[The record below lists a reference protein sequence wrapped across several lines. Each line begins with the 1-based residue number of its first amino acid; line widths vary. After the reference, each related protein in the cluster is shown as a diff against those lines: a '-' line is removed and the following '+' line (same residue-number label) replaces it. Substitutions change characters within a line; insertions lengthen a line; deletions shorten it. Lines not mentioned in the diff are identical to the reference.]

1 MLFKQNLSV
10 EDMGLGIKLGIDFGT
25 QRIGLAS
32 ADPSG
37 IAIAPIGSYSIEE
50 IFEKIQEI
58 ANQNMISVI
67 YLGLPKHLGGLEGQ
81 SANSVRQFALK
92 IKALN
97 LAPVFLVDERLTTTS
112 ANLKKDLVQKYGID
126 AIAAA
131 EILEF
136 ALNGERN
143 LGGFFGESV

>member
-1 MLFKQNLSV
+1 
-10 EDMGLGIKLGIDFGT
+10 MGLGIKLGIDFGT
-25 QRIGLAS
+25 QRMGLAS
-32 ADPSG
+32 SDPSG
-37 IAIAPIGSYSIEE
+37 IAITPIGSYSIEK
-50 IFEKIQEI
+50 ILEKIQEI
-58 ANQNMISVI
+58 ANQNKISVI

-81 SANSVRQFALK
+81 SANSVRQFAFK

>member
-1 MLFKQNLSV
+1 
-10 EDMGLGIKLGIDFGT
+10 MGLGIKLGIDFGT
-25 QRIGLAS
+25 QRMGLAS
-32 ADPSG
+32 SDPSG
-37 IAIAPIGSYSIEE
+37 IAITPIGSYSIEE

-58 ANQNMISVI
+58 ANQNKISVI

>member
-1 MLFKQNLSV
+1 
-10 EDMGLGIKLGIDFGT
+10 MGLGIRLGIDFGT
-25 QRIGLAS
+25 ERMGLAS
-32 ADPSG
+32 SDPSG
-37 IAIAPIGSYSIEE
+37 IAITPIGSYPVDKIS
-50 IFEKIQEI
+50 EKLHEI
-58 ANQNMISVI
+58 ASQNRISVI
-67 YLGLPKHLGGLEGQ
+67 YLGLPKHLGGAEGQ
-81 SANSVRQFALK
+81 SANSVRQFAVK

-112 ANLKKDLVQKYGID
+112 AQSKKDLVQKYGID

-136 ALNGERN
+136 ALNGEKN

>member
-1 MLFKQNLSV
+1 
-10 EDMGLGIKLGIDFGT
+10 MGLGIKLGIDFGT
-25 QRIGLAS
+25 ERMGLAS
-32 ADPSG
+32 SDPSG
-37 IAIAPIGSYSIEE
+37 IAVTPIGSYTI
-50 IFEKIQEI
+50 EKICEKLQEI
-58 ANQNMISVI
+58 AEQNKISVI
-67 YLGLPKHLGGLEGQ
+67 YLGLPKHLGGVEGK
-81 SANSVRQFALK
+81 SANLVRQFALR

-112 ANLKKDLVQKYGID
+112 ANLKKDMVQKYGID

-136 ALNGERN
+136 ALNGEKN

>member
-1 MLFKQNLSV
+1 
-10 EDMGLGIKLGIDFGT
+10 MGSGIKLGIDFGT
-25 QRIGLAS
+25 QRMGLAS

-37 IAIAPIGSYSIEE
+37 IAITPIGSYSIEE

-58 ANQNMISVI
+58 AGQNKISVI

-81 SANSVRQFALK
+81 SANSVRQFASK

-112 ANLKKDLVQKYGID
+112 ANLKKELVQKYGID